1 MIHGL
6 SKHSRSGA
14 SAALNYFLDAE
25 HYDKDEGRWKPRDP
39 APVCLGSVE
48 QLEAIAALCDSLD
61 FAHKYTSGVL
71 SFSPE
76 ETARIDSTPG
86 MKDRLIEEFKR
97 FAFAGIDEN
106 EDQLI
111 GLVEHRH
118 TGRLEVHYLIPR
130 VHPESG
136 KYFNPF
142 PPNYDGR
149 RGNGSNDVFIAQN
162 DAFVD
167 HICEKYGLQ
176 NPRDP
181 QFARVHKLEPFDP
194 ARNIKRQVVD
204 AIDQLVDAKT
214 IGGRDDIVSFLQGC
228 GATVT
233 RTGADYLSF
242 KFPEMGKAVR
252 LKGEL
257 YGERSYEEIGRRHRG
272 AQEEFEAQRASA
284 GSRYREAL
292 DQRASEVEK
301 RHSIPGRTVERNA
314 AELQQTIGEL
324 QQLKNDIGNFAPN
337 VRNSARSFVAQNPL
351 AMSMPNEYVDVVGEA
366 CNPDAG
372 TDAIKTGNPVLD
384 EFSRKMH
391 AHFKKLEQEGIAIM
405 MRGIKESAAE
415 YERISKALSKTLS
428 NLFRVSVGLY
438 TGRPGFYPPMKQD
451 LRFCGQLLR
460 NEINAL
466 RDDIKY
472 LRDVEAQA
480 DRVDKRIF
488 TPLQA
493 ASKLRAG
500 KHDLP
505 GDPAL
510 LGDLVK
516 ASREAKPV
524 LDELARK
531 GQGDATLGD

>member
-25 HYDKDEGRWKPRDP
+25 HYDKAEGKWKPRDP
-39 APVCLGSVE
+39 APVCLSSVAE
-48 QLEAIAALCDSLD
+48 LEAIAALCDSLD
-61 FAHKYTSGVL
+61 FAHRYTSGVL

-149 RGNGSNDVFIAQN
+149 RGSGSNDVFIAQN

-167 HICEKYGLQ
+167 HVCEKYGLQ

-181 QFARVHKLEPFDP
+181 QVARAVKIEPFDP
-194 ARNIKRQVVD
+194 SRKIKQQVVE
-204 AIDQLVDAKT
+204 AIDKLIDAKM
-214 IGGRDDIVSFLQGC
+214 IGDQKDIVDFLKVS
-228 GATVT
+228 GAEVT

-242 KFPEMGKAVR
+242 KFPEMNKAVR
-252 LKGEL
+252 LKGQL
-257 YGERSYEEIGRRHRG
+257 YGERSFEEIERRHRG

-284 GSRYREAL
+284 GSRYGAAL

-301 RHSIPGRTVERNA
+301 RHSIPVRTVERNA
-314 AELQQTIGEL
+314 AELQQTVGEL

-337 VRNSARSFVAQNPL
+337 IRSGARNFVAQNPL
-351 AMSMPNEYVDVVGEA
+351 AMSMPQEYVDVVGEA
-366 CNPDAG
+366 CSPDAG
-372 TDAIKTGNPVLD
+372 TDAIKTGNPVID

-391 AHFKKLEQEGIAIM
+391 AHFKRLEQEGIAIM
-405 MRGIKESAAE
+405 MRGIKESAVE

-428 NLFRVSVGLY
+428 NLFRVGLGLY
-438 TGRPGFYPPMKQD
+438 TGRPGFYPPMQKD

-460 NEINAL
+460 NEISAL

-480 DRVDKRIF
+480 ERVDKRII

-493 ASKLRAG
+493 ASRLRAAS
-500 KHDLP
+500 HDLP
-505 GDPAL
+505 ADPGL
-510 LGDLVK
+510 LNDLVK
-516 ASREAKPV
+516 ASREARPV